1 MLQHAV
7 VRARGAV
14 CGARSHRPGISL
26 ALLLVL
32 LAVIPFAATAS
43 AQEPATG
50 QITGVVSDS
59 TTGQPLGSVSVS
71 VVGTR
76 LGDLTDAQGRYT
88 IDRVPAGTHTLETRR
103 IGYSPRNVPGVSVT
117 AGSAATVNIALMASA
132 LTLEAVVTTGV
143 VDPTSGTRVP
153 FTVGRVD
160 AADAPVPATNAVETI
175 QGKVAGVTVVP
186 SGQPGSGTNILL
198 RSPTSINK
206 SNTPLIIVDGVIQSQ
221 SFTGSTADLE
231 ALDIESVEVVKGAAA
246 ASLYGSRASAGVIS
260 IKTKRGSALPEGPPR
275 VTLRSEYGDNSLG
288 GKIHWARYHDYM
300 INDAGQYIDED
311 SAVVDRSDRV
321 EEPTYKRFQ
330 DNPYPD
336 PIYDQVDRFFDPG
349 QFFKNS
355 VTIAQNSGRTN
366 WLMALADTKEDGVV
380 LNSGAYHQTNFR
392 LNLDTRPR
400 EDLRISF
407 SGYHN
412 ISKRQEL
419 YGDTFFDLINQAPDV
434 DLLVPDPDGT
444 PYIFQGDPNGREE
457 NPLYVLATEDNER
470 KRTRTQGSVAAHYT
484 PLKWLTFDADVSYD
498 RSNRRVDF
506 FLDQGLKT
514 EGFGG
519 PGGGPGEIS
528 ETAATTD
535 ALNASASANLI
546 GVAGPFTVRSTLRAL
561 VERENNHVTEADG
574 TELATPGVRSLD
586 NATERQLSSDYETI
600 RSTGYF
606 VTLGADYL
614 GKYIFDGLVRRDGSS
629 LFGPEERWNTY
640 YRASASWRMAE
651 ESWWPFDAIT
661 EFKPRFSRGTAGGRP
676 DFEDQFET
684 FSFDPGGALVKET
697 LGNKFLKPELATE
710 TEVGL
715 DLIVKDRYSLQIT
728 HASTR
733 VEDQLVQVPL
743 AAVFGYTSQWQ
754 NAGTVEGNTWEATV
768 QAQVLRRPNLSWR
781 VGLVFD
787 RSRNRITEFDR
798 SCFTTNDIAFRC
810 AGETLG
816 AMYGFHFINSTS
828 ELPADAQGLASQ
840 FQRNDEGLL
849 VWVGDGNS
857 YTEGESKQLWGA
869 DTTIGG
875 TNYSWGMPIRQ
886 LDSEGNPAVVRIGDG
901 NPDFHWGIS
910 NQVSWRNFDFYALV
924 DANVGGEVYNQTNQ
938 RMYQYGRSADVDQAG
953 RPEELKKP
961 VEYYQALYSAADPT
975 DYFVED
981 ASFVKLREVSVRY
994 RLGEGII
1001 DKVARVGVKGASVSL
1016 IGRNLFTS
1024 TPYSGYDPEVGG
1036 TIVRL
1041 DSFEY
1046 PRYRTITG
1054 SIEINF

>member
-1 MLQHAV
+1 
-7 VRARGAV
+7 
-14 CGARSHRPGISL
+14 
-26 ALLLVL
+26 
-32 LAVIPFAATAS
+32 
-43 AQEPATG
+43 
-50 QITGVVSDS
+50 
-59 TTGQPLGSVSVS
+59 
-71 VVGTR
+71 
-76 LGDLTDAQGRYT
+76 
-88 IDRVPAGTHTLETRR
+88 
-103 IGYSPRNVPGVSVT
+103 VSVT
-117 AGSAATVNIALMASA
+117 ADATATVNIALMASA

-153 FTVGRVD
+153 FTVGKVD

-221 SFTGSTADLE
+221 SFGGSTADLE
-231 ALDIESVEVVKGAAA
+231 SLDIESVEVVKGAAA

-260 IKTKRGSALPEGPPR
+260 IKTKRGSALPEGAPR

-288 GKIHWARYHDYM
+288 GKIHWARYNDYM
-300 INDAGQYIDED
+300 VNAAGHYIDED
-311 SAVVDRSDRV
+311 SIEVDRAHRV
-321 EEPTYKRFQ
+321 EEPVYKRYQ

-355 VTIAQNSGRTN
+355 VTIAQNTGKSN

-380 LNSGAYHQTNFR
+380 LNSGAYRQTNFR

-400 EDLRISF
+400 DDLRISF

-470 KRTRTQGSVAAHYT
+470 KRTRTQGSLGAHYT

-498 RSNRRVDF
+498 RSDRRVNF

-546 GVAGPFTVRSTLRAL
+546 GVAGPITVRSTLRAL
-561 VERENNHVTEADG
+561 IERENNQVTEAEG

-586 NATERQLSSDYETI
+586 NATQRQLSSTYETI

-614 GKYIFDGLVRRDGSS
+614 GKYIFDGLIRRDGSS

-640 YRASASWRMAE
+640 YRASASWRMTA

-697 LGNKFLKPELATE
+697 LGNRFLKPELATE

-715 DLIVKDRYSLQIT
+715 DLIVKDRYSLQLT

-733 VEDQLVQVPL
+733 VEDQLVEVPL
-743 AAVFGYTSQWQ
+743 AALFGYTSQWQ
-754 NAGTVEGNTWEATV
+754 NAGTVEGNTWEATL

-787 RSRNRITEFDR
+787 RSRNKITEFDR
-798 SCFTTNDIAFRC
+798 SCFTTSTIAFRC

-816 AMYGFHFINSTS
+816 AMYGFHFLNGTS
-828 ELPADAQGLASQ
+828 ELPADAQAMASQ

-857 YTEGESKQLWGA
+857 YTEGESKKLWGTT
-869 DTTIGG
+869 TTIGG

-910 NQVSWRNFDFYALV
+910 NQVTWRNFDFYALV

-938 RMYQYGRSADVDQAG
+938 RMYQYGRSADVDQTG
-953 RPEELKKP
+953 KPDDLKKT
-961 VEYYQALYSAADPT
+961 VEYYQALYSANDPT

-981 ASFVKLREVSVRY
+981 ASYVKLRELSVRY
-994 RLGEGII
+994 RLGDGII
-1001 DKVARVGVKGASVSL
+1001 DKLGRVGVKGASLSL

-1041 DSFEY
+1041 DSFDY

>member
-1 MLQHAV
+1 MLHHAV
-7 VRARGAV
+7 VRARGTA
-14 CGARSHRPGISL
+14 CGARSHRPGTWLTLLL
-26 ALLLVL
+26 ALL
-32 LAVIPFAATAS
+32 AMIPFAATAR

-71 VVGTR
+71 VAGTR

-88 IDRVPAGTHTLETRR
+88 IDRVPVGTHSLETRR
-103 IGYSPRNVPGVSVT
+103 IGYSPRNIPGVSVT
-117 AGSAATVNIALMASA
+117 AGSAVTVNIALMASA

-153 FTVGRVD
+153 FTVGHVD

-231 ALDIESVEVVKGAAA
+231 ALDIQSVEVVKGAAA

-260 IKTKRGSALPEGPPR
+260 IKTKRGSALPEGPPQ
-275 VTLRSEYGDNSLG
+275 VTLRSEFGDNSLG

-300 INDAGQYIDED
+300 INDAGQYIDKD

-355 VTIAQNSGRTN
+355 VTVAQNTGRTN

-400 EDLRISF
+400 DDLRISF

-419 YGDTFFDLINQAPDV
+419 YDDTFFDLINQAPDV

-470 KRTRTQGSVAAHYT
+470 NRTRTQGSVAAHYT

-498 RSNRRVDF
+498 RSNRRVNF

-561 VERENNHVTEADG
+561 LERENNHVTEADG

-586 NATERQLSSDYETI
+586 NATERQLSSNYETI

-661 EFKPRFSRGTAGGRP
+661 EFKPRYSRGTAGGRP

-715 DLIVKDRYSLQIT
+715 DMIVKDRYSLQIT

-754 NAGTVEGNTWEATV
+754 NAGTVEGNTWEATL

-781 VGLVFD
+781 VGFVFD
-787 RSRNRITEFDR
+787 RSRNKITEFDR
-798 SCFTTNDIAFRC
+798 SCFTTNTIAFRC

-816 AMYGFHFINSTS
+816 AMYGFHFINGTS
-828 ELPADAQGLASQ
+828 ELPADAQAVASQ

-849 VWVGDGNS
+849 VWVGDGNA
-857 YTEGESKQLWGA
+857 YTEGESKQLWGTS
-869 DTTIGG
+869 TTIGG
-875 TNYSWGMPIRQ
+875 ANYSWGMPIRQ
-886 LDSEGNPAVVRIGDG
+886 LDSEGNPAVVKIGDG

-924 DANVGGEVYNQTNQ
+924 DANVGGQVFNQTNQ
-938 RMYQYGRSADVDQAG
+938 RMYQYGRSADVDQVG
-953 RPEELKKP
+953 KPEELKKP
-961 VEYYQALYSAADPT
+961 VEYYQALYSANDPT

-994 RLGEGII
+994 RLGKGII
-1001 DKVARVGVKGASVSL
+1001 DKVARLGVKGASLSL
-1016 IGRNLFTS
+1016 IGRNLYTS